1 MKRRLFLYIYMN
13 NHSKEISFIDCR
25 SAERADKIKKV
36 VDKRQPTLTIVLE
49 NVHDPHNVSAVI
61 RSCDAVGI
69 LDIHFVYHSGQSFP
83 VLAEKSSASARKWVF
98 AHRHNSIEDCFKLL
112 RQQGKSIFTT
122 AMSVDSVS
130 LYEMNLTQPIAL
142 VFGNEHNGV
151 SETALQLADGN
162 FLIPQVG
169 MIQSLNISVACSVTI
184 YEAFRQRMIAG
195 MYNENQLKGTELQ
208 QYLNMFSDNS
218 RTYK

>member
-1 MKRRLFLYIYMN
+1 MN
-13 NHSKEISFIDCR
+13 KQSKEISLIEYR
-25 SAERADKIKKV
+25 SAERAEKIKNV
-36 VDKRQPTLTIVLE
+36 VNKRQPTLTIVLE

-98 AHRHNSIEDCFKLL
+98 THKHNSIEDCFDLL

-130 LYEMNLTQPIAL
+130 LYEMNLTKPIAL
-142 VFGNEHNGV
+142 VFGNEHSGV
-151 SETALQLADGN
+151 SEKALQLADGN

-169 MIQSLNISVACSVTI
+169 MIQSLNISVACAVTI
-184 YEAFRQRMIAG
+184 YEAYRQRLIAG
-195 MYNENQLKGTELQ
+195 MYSKNQLKGAELER
-208 QYLNMFSDNS
+208 YLNLFSDNS